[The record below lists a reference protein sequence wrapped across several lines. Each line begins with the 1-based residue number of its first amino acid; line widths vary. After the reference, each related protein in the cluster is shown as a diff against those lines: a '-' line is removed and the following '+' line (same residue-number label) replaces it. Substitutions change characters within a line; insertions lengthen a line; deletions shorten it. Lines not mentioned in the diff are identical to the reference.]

1 MNRLLNLMIYIYIF
15 LLILELGLIFLRNE
29 ATIDRYNIPGEDRTK
44 LDSTAFNSNTS
55 VHEII
60 DLCLLAGKIMLQSGA
75 ETYRVEDTM
84 TRMAASLGFPGAHSY
99 VTPTVI
105 MFTTNRIEPAK
116 LFRIAERTTDLEK
129 VSEVNDVSR
138 RLSERQITAS
148 EARERLNEI
157 DEAAHA
163 YPIWLQIAAA
173 ALTGACFTVMFKG
186 SLWDSLPALFISGIG
201 YAAVIYMHRIVQ
213 VRFFAEFSASFL
225 IGLLAF
231 YFVHNGVGQEMDK
244 IIIGSVMPL
253 VPGLLITN
261 AVRDLMAGHLVSG
274 LSRGA
279 DAFLT
284 AFAIG
289 TGIGLV
295 LSLL

>member
-1 MNRLLNLMIYIYIF
+1 M
-15 LLILELGLIFLRNE
+15 EGTTSS
-29 ATIDRYNIPGEDRTK
+29 A
-44 LDSTAFNSNTS
+44 TAF
-55 VHEII
+55 EIT
-60 DLCLLAGKIMLQSGA
+60 DLCLLAGKIMLQNGA

-84 TRMAASLGFPGAHSY
+84 TRMADALGFPGAHSY

-105 MFTTNRIEPAK
+105 MFATGRTEPVK
-116 LFRIAERTTDLEK
+116 LFRIEERTTDLQK
-129 VSEVNDVSR
+129 VADVNDISR
-138 RLSERQITAS
+138 SLSQGAINAAQ
-148 EARERLNEI
+148 ARERLNRV
-157 DEAAHA
+157 DGASPVYPVWLRVAAS
-163 YPIWLQIAAA
+163 
-173 ALTGACFTVMFKG
+173 ALTGACFTIMFNG
-186 SLWDSLPALFISGIG
+186 SALDALAALPISGLG
-201 YAAVIYMHRIVQ
+201 FAAVLYLHRLVQ
-213 VRFFAEFSASFL
+213 VKFFAEFSAAL
-225 IGLLAF
+225 IIGLLAF
-231 YFVHNGVGQEMDK
+231 LAVRSGWGDEMDK

-274 LSRGA
+274 ISKGA

>member
-1 MNRLLNLMIYIYIF
+1 M
-15 LLILELGLIFLRNE
+15 
-29 ATIDRYNIPGEDRTK
+29 
-44 LDSTAFNSNTS
+44 DSPSNHINTS
-55 VHEII
+55 AHDIV

-84 TRMAASLGFPGAHSY
+84 TRMAAALGFPGAHSY

-105 MFTTNRIEPAK
+105 MFTISRTEPVK
-116 LFRIAERTTDLEK
+116 LFRIAERTTDLQK
-129 VSEVNDVSR
+129 VSEVNDISR
-138 RLSERQITAS
+138 RLSERQLSAA
-148 EARERLNEI
+148 EARERLGVV
-157 DEAAHA
+157 DDAAHA
-163 YPIWLQIAAA
+163 YPIWMQIVAA

-186 SLWDSLPALFISGIG
+186 SLWDALPSLLVSGLG
-201 YAAVIYMHRIVQ
+201 YAAVIYLHRLVQ

-225 IGLLAF
+225 IGLISF
-231 YFVHNGVGQEMDK
+231 FSVRFGIGQEMDK

-274 LSRGA
+274 LSKGA

-295 LSLL
+295 LSLF